1 MPIGFAQQFSYWTAL
16 IVPLLFYIF
25 ISIEMIAEEIEDP
38 FGKDENDLPTMP
50 SMRPSGKMWMKSSVG
65 VIPNINV

>member
-38 FGKDENDLPTMP
+38 FGKDENDLPTDAIYETI
-50 SMRPSGKMWMKSSVG
+50 RE
-65 VIPNINV
+65 NVDEIIGR